1 MTHHFPLFRATSIFL
16 LLLICVSAPASAAEG
31 LTPEQVLSSLVK
43 ITVQSNPVDLFS
55 PWQNTGV
62 RGFQGSGVIIDG
74 NRILTAA
81 HVIEDAVSIEVK
93 RQGQTRKYEAEVSI
107 IGDECD
113 LAILTVD
120 EPIFF
125 KDAVP
130 MLLGKTPKIED
141 AVKAYGFPEGGDSV
155 SATSGIVSRIELST
169 YTHSWRQ
176 LLIAQIDAAINDGN
190 SGGPVVSGG
199 KLAGIAMQTLREA
212 ENIGYIVPA
221 AVIDHF
227 LKDVEDGKFDGFPRV
242 GVMVQSVENKAQREK
257 YGLAEEET
265 GVLITAIGFGSSAY
279 GVLEKEDVLLEIDG
293 EIIAEDRTVQVDGI
307 GRIGLSYMVQSR
319 QVGES
324 VSLKVLRD
332 GKRLIRKVKLKNTP
346 NLVPGNFNNNNRT
359 YFIVGGLV
367 FQPAT
372 IMYGFYSEY
381 NNEES
386 DWKTLEMS
394 HYTYFHNQRTKKRD
408 QLILLSKVLPASVN
422 RGYHDMRPLIVTSV
436 QGQFPRD
443 IKQLVEIIE
452 KSREPYLKLIMETGE
467 VVIIDLERARKEQKK
482 ILKLHNIPADRS
494 EDLM

>member
-1 MTHHFPLFRATSIFL
+1 MTHIFPLFRATSIFL
-16 LLLICVSAPASAAEG
+16 LLLLCISVPSAAAEE

-55 PWQNTGV
+55 PWQNIGV

-130 MLLGKTPKIED
+130 MPLGKTPKIED

-155 SATSGIVSRIELST
+155 SATSGIVSRIELSI
-169 YTHSWRQ
+169 YTHSWRR

-190 SGGPVVSGG
+190 SGGPVVSEG
-199 KLAGIAMQTLREA
+199 KLAGIAMQALQEA
-212 ENIGYIVPA
+212 ENIGYIVPV

-227 LKDVEDGKFDGFPRV
+227 LEDVEDGKFDGFPRM
-242 GVMVQSVENKAQREK
+242 GVAVQSVENKAQRVQ
-257 YGLAEEET
+257 YGLTEEET
-265 GVLITAIGFGSSAY
+265 GVLVTSIGFGSSVH
-279 GVLEKEDVLLEIDG
+279 GVLEKEDVLLEING
-293 EIIAEDRTVQVDGI
+293 VVIAEDRTVQVDGI
-307 GRIGLSYMVQSR
+307 GRVGLSYIVQSM
-319 QVGES
+319 QVGET
-324 VSLKVLRD
+324 VSLRILRN
-332 GKRLIRKVKLKNTP
+332 GKRLVRKVKLKNTP
-346 NLVPGNFNNNNRT
+346 ELVPGNFDKNNKT
-359 YFIVGGLV
+359 YFIIGGLV

-372 IMYGFYSEY
+372 IMYNFFSEY
-381 NNEES
+381 DSHEFNWN
-386 DWKTLEMS
+386 TLEMS
-394 HYTYFHNQRTKKRD
+394 HYTYFHNQRTEKRD

-422 RGYHDMRPLIVTSV
+422 RGYHDLSPMIVSSV
-436 QGQFPRD
+436 QDQFPRD
-443 IKQLVEIIE
+443 MKHLVRIIE
-452 KSREPYLKLIMETGE
+452 KSREPHLKLIVETGE
-467 VVIIDLERARKEQKK
+467 VVIIDLERARKEQNK
-482 ILKLHNIPADRS
+482 ILKMHNIPADRS
-494 EDLM
+494 EDLK